1 MVIKKLL
8 QILRNL
14 KIMFEN
20 KKIFITGG
28 TGSIGNAICKYFNE
42 NKCSEIYASTTSLDK
57 VNKDD
62 SFIKFKQLNLN
73 DISKIN
79 LEEKLDIDVDYLV
92 LNAGVTKDNIFLRMS
107 EEEWSNVID
116 VNLNSSFYLLKHFI
130 KKMVKKRFGR
140 IVFISSV
147 VAHTG
152 NPGQVNYTSS
162 KAAISGM
169 VKSLALELS
178 SRNISVNAVAPGFIA
193 SNMTD
198 KLNENQKN
206 TILDRIPMKRLGIP
220 EDIAKAVGFLCS
232 ENANYITGQ
241 TIHVNG
247 GLALI

>member
-1 MVIKKLL
+1 
-8 QILRNL
+8 
-14 KIMFEN
+14 MFEN

-28 TGSIGNAICKYFNE
+28 TGSIGSAICHYFHE
-42 NKCSEIYASTTSLDK
+42 NKCRKVYASTTNLDK
-57 VNKDD
+57 VKKED
-62 SFIKFKQLNLN
+62 SYISFKQLNLS
-73 DISKIN
+73 DISNIN
-79 LEEKLDIDVDYLV
+79 LEEQLNIDIDYLV
-92 LNAGVTKDNIFLRMS
+92 LNAGITKDNIFLRMS
-107 EEEWSNVID
+107 ADEWSSVID

-206 TILDRIPMKRLGIP
+206 SILERIPMKRLGKP
-220 EDIAKAVGFLCS
+220 GDVAKAVGFLCS
-232 ENANYITGQ
+232 ENADYITGQ

>member
-1 MVIKKLL
+1 
-8 QILRNL
+8 
-14 KIMFEN
+14 MFEN

-28 TGSIGNAICKYFNE
+28 TGSIGNAICQYFNE
-42 NKCSEIYASTTSLDK
+42 NKCSEIYASTTNLEK
-57 VNKDD
+57 VKKDD
-62 SFIKFKQLNLN
+62 SFINFKQLNLIN
-73 DISKIN
+73 ISKIN
-79 LEEKLDIDVDYLV
+79 FEEELNIDVDFLV

-116 VNLNSSFYLLKHFI
+116 VNLNSSFYILKHFI
-130 KKMVKKRFGR
+130 KKMIKKRFGR

-147 VAHTG
+147 VAYTG

-178 SRNISVNAVAPGFIA
+178 SRNITVNAVAPGFID

-198 KLNENQKN
+198 KLNDNQKN
-206 TILDRIPMKRLGIP
+206 SILDRIPMKRLGKP

-232 ENANYITGQ
+232 ENASYITGQ

>member
-1 MVIKKLL
+1 
-8 QILRNL
+8 
-14 KIMFEN
+14 MFEN

-28 TGSIGNAICKYFNE
+28 TGSIGNAICHYFYK
-42 NKCSEIYASTTSLDK
+42 NKCSEIYASTTNLEK
-57 VNKDD
+57 VGKED
-62 SFIKFKQLNLN
+62 SFISFKQLNLRE
-73 DISKIN
+73 ISKIN
-79 LEEKLDIDVDYLV
+79 LEEQLDIDIDYLV
-92 LNAGVTKDNIFLRMS
+92 LNAGVTRDNIFLRMS
-107 EEEWSNVID
+107 EDEWSNVID

-140 IVFISSV
+140 VVFISSV

-206 TILDRIPMKRLGIP
+206 SILDRIPMKRLGNP
-220 EDIAKAVGFLCS
+220 DDIAKTVGFLCS

>member
-1 MVIKKLL
+1 
-8 QILRNL
+8 
-14 KIMFEN
+14 MFEN
-20 KKIFITGG
+20 KKVFITGG
-28 TGSIGNAICKYFNE
+28 TGSIGNAICQYFNK
-42 NKCSEIYASTTSLDK
+42 NKCSKIYASTTNLNK

-62 SFIKFKQLNLN
+62 NFINFKELNLN

-79 LEEKLDIDVDYLV
+79 LDEQLDIDVDYLV

-107 EEEWSNVID
+107 AEEWSSVID
-116 VNLNSSFYLLKHFI
+116 VNLNSSFYLLKHFV
-130 KKMVKKRFGR
+130 KKMVKKRFGK

-152 NPGQVNYTSS
+152 NPGQANYTSS

-198 KLNENQKN
+198 KLNESQKN
-206 TILDRIPMKRLGIP
+206 SILDRIPMKRLGAP

-232 ENANYITGQ
+232 ENASYITGQ